1 MGTVCPEMWQLLQP
15 YQPYQEPIKFE
26 FDGLLALLYAILAMV
41 MLISLHWRGVSLE
54 KTVNKSQKETCSN
67 NCDMIESKSK

>member
-1 MGTVCPEMWQLLQP
+1 MGTVCPQMWQLLQP

-41 MLISLHWRGVSLE
+41 VLISLHWRGVSLE
-54 KTVNKSQKETCSN
+54 KLLISHRKRPAAIIAT
-67 NCDMIESKSK
+67 